1 MTLWRCL
8 LQATMPYDEHRSGD
22 HAPATDHYE
31 ELNVF
36 GTHTG
41 RVEFVRE
48 GEPLPAAPHG
58 FTWRRQVGRPQR
70 PDLGL

>member
-1 MTLWRCL
+1 
-8 LQATMPYDEHRSGD
+8 MPHDEHRPGD

-41 RVEFVRE
+41 RVEFVSE
-48 GEPLPAAPHG
+48 GQPLPAAPRG
-58 FTWRRQVGRPQR
+58 FMWRRTTEGC
-70 PDLGL
+70 